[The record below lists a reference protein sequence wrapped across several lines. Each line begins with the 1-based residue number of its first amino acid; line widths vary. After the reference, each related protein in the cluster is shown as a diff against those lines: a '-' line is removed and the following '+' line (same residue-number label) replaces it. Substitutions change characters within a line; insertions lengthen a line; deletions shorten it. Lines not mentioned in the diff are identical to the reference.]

1 MTNWKRTN
9 NNLQNTTQ
17 INCIVFNLTWPGF
30 KPTIYHTLGE
40 HATITSPMHL
50 VYLWILS
57 VTWWRLF
64 QKHVVPNKVDILWT
78 YYNPRSAKFRG
89 FSASL
94 KPRNIMYN
102 GIHICHIIILCQ
114 LWNHEYK
121 EPTILGSLLE
131 PRNLA
136 STNISTFTECVF
148 TINLNRNI
156 FSSYQL
162 FFLLCY
168 W

>member
-17 INCIVFNLTWPGF
+17 INYIVFNLTWLGF

-40 HATITSPMHL
+40 HANHNITDA
-50 VYLWILS
+50 LS
-57 VTWWRLF
+57 LPLDFERTWWRLF

-121 EPTILGSLLE
+121 EHTILGSLLE

-136 STNISTFTECVF
+136 STNISTFTEC
-148 TINLNRNI
+148 
-156 FSSYQL
+156 
-162 FFLLCY
+162 FF
-168 W
+168 